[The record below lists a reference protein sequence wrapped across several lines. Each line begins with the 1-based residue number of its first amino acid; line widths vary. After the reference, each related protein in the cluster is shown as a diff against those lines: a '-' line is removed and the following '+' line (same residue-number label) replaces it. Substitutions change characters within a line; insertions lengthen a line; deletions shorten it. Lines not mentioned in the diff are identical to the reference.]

1 MCYYVCMMSKDNTTF
16 VSITT
21 GSMVRAVLIGLG
33 VFLIWLLRDLILVVL
48 TSIVIASFVE
58 SSLPWFKKL
67 KIGRVSAVVMLYVVS
82 LSSLVALFYLFA
94 PLLIT
99 EIYNFAVFISDYAP
113 GVDFLNYFNNEV
125 FSGAKDIV
133 ANLSDDFSLNT
144 LFNASNAF
152 ISNLSGGFFTTLSVA
167 FGSIFNVILIAIISF
182 YLSIQEKGIENF
194 LRIIVPISN
203 EDYVVDLWE
212 RSRRKIALWM
222 RGQMLIGFLVAVL
235 IYLSLSILGIQ
246 YALLLAII
254 AGLMELVPYGILIA
268 IIPALSF
275 SYLSGGISSALLV
288 TGVYVIVHQFEV
300 FLFTPLIINRVVGLS
315 PLVVILS
322 VLIGFELAG
331 FWGLV
336 LSIPVAVILMEL
348 MNDAE
353 KNKIFTRENRG
364 NRENSEN
371 KEHHEKK

>member
-1 MCYYVCMMSKDNTTF
+1 MSKDNTTF